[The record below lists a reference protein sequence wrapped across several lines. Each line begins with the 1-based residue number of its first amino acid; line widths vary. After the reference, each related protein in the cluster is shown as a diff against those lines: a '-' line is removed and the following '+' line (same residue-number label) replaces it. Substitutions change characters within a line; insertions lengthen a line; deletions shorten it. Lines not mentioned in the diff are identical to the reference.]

1 MANWFITG
9 VSRGFGKIL
18 TQELLAQG
26 HNVVGTTRN
35 GSCDI
40 SHDNL
45 TILKLDVTD
54 VAQTKNAIDAAVK
67 KLSTLD
73 VVVNNAG
80 FGIVGAIE
88 EVSRNEIDT
97 IFETNFYGTYNVV
110 QAALPVLRA
119 QGRGHIMNFSSVGG
133 FLGLPGF
140 GAYNAAKFAVEG
152 LSEALAAEVKP
163 LGINVTII
171 EPGPFRTDFLTNESL
186 LRAKKEIDAYKT
198 TAGQMREYAD
208 TRNGNQPGDPALAVK
223 VIIQAAESKA
233 PPLRLPLGADAIER
247 IRGKLKSVESD
258 IAQWEEF
265 SAKTSF
271 PPEKSAA

>member
-1 MANWFITG
+1 MSNWFITG

-26 HNVVGTTRN
+26 HHVVGTTRS
-35 GSCDI
+35 GDCDL
-40 SHDNL
+40 SHANL
-45 TILKLDVTD
+45 TIVKLDVTD
-54 VAQTKNAIDAAVK
+54 VAQTTSAIDTAVK
-67 KLSTLD
+67 KLGTLD

-88 EVSRNEIDT
+88 EVSRDEIDT
-97 IFETNFYGTYNVV
+97 IFETNFYGTYNVL
-110 QAALPVLRA
+110 QAVLPTLRK

-152 LSEALAAEVKP
+152 MSEALAAEVKP

-171 EPGPFRTDFLTNESL
+171 EPGPFRTDFLTSDSL
-186 LRAKKEIDAYKT
+186 LRAKKEIDGYKA
-198 TAGQMREYAD
+198 TAGQTRDYAD
-208 TRNGNQPGDPALAVK
+208 KRNGSQPGDPALAVK
-223 VIIQAAESKA
+223 VILQAAASPT

-271 PPEKSAA
+271 PAEKSAT